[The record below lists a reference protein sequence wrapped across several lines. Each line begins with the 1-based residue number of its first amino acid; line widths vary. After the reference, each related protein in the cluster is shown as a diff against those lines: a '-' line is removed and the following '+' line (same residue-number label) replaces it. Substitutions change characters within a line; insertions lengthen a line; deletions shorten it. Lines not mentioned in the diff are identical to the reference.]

1 MRKIFAT
8 ILLSSLAL
16 LGCPEAG
23 ADVVSLEKAKAA
35 ARQYFNDGAVTRAG
49 AVEPVL
55 VWSYNQATKGPYAPA
70 FYVFNNPQGGWM
82 IISGEDSGRAI
93 LAWSDEGSFDPY
105 NLPDNTGAWLEE
117 YANQINW
124 ARERNLKPS
133 EASAKEWA
141 DLLEGHIRRTVPVK
155 VLDNIA
161 TWGQG
166 SPYNQACP
174 RIDGTSVSYTW
185 GTRTKTGCVAT
196 ATAIVMRHFCHPAS
210 GTGSIGGYG
219 SYVKDI
225 SPSPS
230 APNVNLA
237 DHSYD
242 WDNMPLAEP
251 SSDIQKAAVAKLMF
265 HIGLAVEMEYGTSSS
280 SSYQR
285 NVHDALVNH
294 FDYDPSMRM
303 YSRVEC
309 NESSWLG
316 LFKSE
321 LDADRPVIVAGR
333 KSDGNGGH
341 EFVATGYDSEDNI
354 LINWGWGGSRND
366 YFALN
371 YFKTTAEDASGSD
384 YRYQQTLLIGIKPN
398 ENGPAA
404 YSLGFYGNGFYLVSE
419 PELDNP
425 SNNFSVY
432 ANIYNR
438 GGIAVP
444 CTTRVY
450 VCDYTG
456 VSVGTSSTSTNITNL
471 KPTNSKEYSSW
482 ACNLINR
489 TEPRLG
495 DKLMV
500 FYKNS
505 AGNYTPITGQ
515 GSGYNNNIPIFD
527 SPFIS
532 VKGDGIYHVGEYFDF
547 EIVNTRKARS
557 EMTISWTFDDVN
569 IENDENVLLDV
580 NGQACRKLAAAGTHT
595 IKAVVTIG
603 GITETLVQVITVQ

>member
-16 LGCPEAG
+16 LGCPKAG

-55 VWSYNQATKGPYAPA
+55 AWSYNQATKGPYAPA

-105 NLPDNTGAWLEE
+105 NLPDNTEAWLEE

-124 ARERNLKPS
+124 AREHNLKPS

-141 DLLEGHIRRTVPVK
+141 DLLEGHIRKAMPVK

-166 SPYNQACP
+166 SPYNQVCP

-265 HIGLAVEMEYGTSSS
+265 HIGLAVEMEYGTSAS

-285 NVHDALVNH
+285 KIQDALVNH
-294 FDYDPSMRM
+294 FDYDPSMHM
-303 YSRVEC
+303 YSRVEF
-309 NESSWLG
+309 NQSSWLG

-321 LDADRPVIVAGR
+321 LDENRPVIVAGR

-341 EFVATGYDSEDNI
+341 EFVATGYDSDDNI
-354 LINWGWGGSRND
+354 QINWGWDGSRNG
-366 YFALN
+366 YFALT
-371 YFKTTAEDASGSD
+371 YFKTTAVDASGSD

-471 KPTNSKEYSSW
+471 KPASNVSYSSW
-482 ACNLINR
+482 SCNLSNR
-489 TEPRLG
+489 TAPRLG

-527 SPFIS
+527 YPFIA
-532 VKGDGIYHVGEYFDF
+532 VKDDGIYQVGDYFDF
-547 EIVNTRKARS
+547 ELINTRTPRS
-557 EMTISWTFDDVN
+557 GITASWTFDGETVVF
-569 IENDENVLLDV
+569 DEAYSQASRVLTD
-580 NGQACRKLAAAGTHT
+580 KGTHT
-595 IKAVVTIG
+595 IKAEVTIG
-603 GITETLVQVITVQ
+603 GIKQTIVQQITVQ